1 MMNNKPIAALW
12 WVLLALF
19 LVPPALGTILFWTGH
34 GSHKHQIGK
43 ALLVVSVFLVIVVFF
58 VWWAG
63 NGNPIAGRQI
73 GPLQLILG
81 ADGRLST
88 SKSVVGLWTV
98 ILAMSLVFL
107 SGMTW
112 FAAASPGTSFSGSW
126 DAYFLLLGGPFAAAV
141 ASKGIVTSKIAGN
154 VDAAPPIPVKKTVNA
169 AASAS
174 AIGGGTAGAPAKV
187 AGKPHPRDIIADDT
201 GDTDLIDTQYVIFT
215 LVAVVYFVGTFI
227 NNIVLY
233 SHTASATSIG
243 LPAIPP
249 ALLGLTS
256 AAVLTYVGKK
266 AVTPA

>member
-1 MMNNKPIAALW
+1 MKNNRPIAALW
-12 WVLLALF
+12 WVVFALF
-19 LVPPALGTILFWTGH
+19 LVPPVLGTILFWTGH
-34 GSHKHQIGK
+34 GSHKHQLGK
-43 ALLVVSVFLVIVVFF
+43 ALLIVSVFLVVVTFF

-63 NGNPIAGRQI
+63 NGNENVQRRI

-88 SKSVVGLWTV
+88 SKAVVGLWTA

-112 FAAASPGTSFSGSW
+112 FAAASPGTSFNGSW

-154 VDAAPPIPVKKTVNA
+154 VAAAPPIPVKKTVNA

-174 AIGGGTAGAPAKV
+174 AIGGGAAGAPAEV
-187 AGKPHPRDIIADDT
+187 DGTPHPRDIIANDT
-201 GDTDLIDTQYVIFT
+201 GDTDLVDTQYVIFT
-215 LVAVVYFVGTFI
+215 LVAIVYFVGALI

-233 SHTASATSIG
+233 AHTASLTSIG

-256 AAVLTYVGKK
+256 AAALTYVGKK
-266 AVTPA
+266 AVTPV